1 MGQVNFD
8 LSNKTILVTGAGRG
22 IGRSIAEE
30 AAAFGANLALGSR
43 RVEESE
49 SVAKKCRELGVE
61 AKAWHLD
68 ISDSASIE
76 KFSELCKPLPPETT
90 ILAVPNSGLSDLDS
104 SLPINS
110 TLDWF
115 ELNEIFSTVAL
126 PFSI

>member
-49 SVAKKCRELGVE
+49 SVAKKCR
-61 AKAWHLD
+61 
-68 ISDSASIE
+68 
-76 KFSELCKPLPPETT
+76 
-90 ILAVPNSGLSDLDS
+90 
-104 SLPINS
+104 
-110 TLDWF
+110 
-115 ELNEIFSTVAL
+115 
-126 PFSI
+126 